1 MTCNI
6 FNSALEAVRSFH
18 QPAFNRIH
26 FFVRFTKDSPRFKD
40 ELEIMKYICKDF
52 WTAVYKKQID
62 NLRTNH
68 QVCIWLIDHITCLFY
83 CFVAA
88 KVKFSRH
95 WILCLV
101 GKKGCFPSTKN
112 LGLKFWKFQVPNGT
126 VYCGSTDPSQGTAHL
141 VIALVSRIQK
151 SSSWDNS
158 FVKWNYRH
166 SSSTDWN
173 DQTGQSGPFSKV
185 ILIIL
190 VEQNGNG
197 PFHLISNQ
205 NFQNFGL
212 NKRCPKSAWIDE
224 YAPLSI
230 ATCCTLR

>member
-1 MTCNI
+1 MTSNI
-6 FNSALEAVRSFH
+6 FNSALEAVVLLLDKN
-18 QPAFNRIH
+18 AFNTIH

-68 QVCIWLIDHITCLFY
+68 QVCIWLIDHITCLF
-83 CFVAA
+83 CRFFAT

-95 WILCLV
+95 WILCLF
-101 GKKGCFPSTKN
+101 GKKGYFGFEILEIPCAQWNSI
-112 LGLKFWKFQVPNGT
+112 FWFHRPE
-126 VYCGSTDPSQGTAHL
+126 PPL

-151 SSSWDNS
+151 SSTWDNS

-166 SSSTDWN
+166 FGLTNWN
-173 DQTGQSGPFSKV
+173 DQSGQSGPLSMV
-185 ILIIL
+185 IPIIL
-190 VEQNGNG
+190 VEPNRDG
-197 PFHLISNQ
+197 PFLLISNQ
-205 NFQNFGL
+205 NLQNFGL
-212 NKRCPKSAWIDE
+212 NRRCLKGAWIDE

-230 ATCCTLR
+230 ATCSTLR

>member
-1 MTCNI
+1 
-6 FNSALEAVRSFH
+6 
-18 QPAFNRIH
+18 
-26 FFVRFTKDSPRFKD
+26 
-40 ELEIMKYICKDF
+40 MKYICKDF

-68 QVCIWLIDHITCLFY
+68 QVCIWLIDHITCLFC
-83 CFVAA
+83 CFIAA

-101 GKKGCFPSTKN
+101 GKKWCFPLTKN
-112 LGLKFWKFQVPNGT
+112 WGLKFRKFHVPNGT
-126 VYCGSTDPSQGTAHL
+126 VYSGSTDPSQGTAHW
-141 VIALVSRIQK
+141 VIVLVSRIQK
-151 SSSWDNS
+151 SGTWDNN

-166 SSSTDWN
+166 FASTDWN
-173 DQTGQSGPFSKV
+173 DQTGQSGSLWKV
-185 ILIIL
+185 ISIPVTFIL
-190 VEQNGNG
+190 VEPNWNG

-212 NKRCPKSAWIDE
+212 NKRYPKSAWIDE

-230 ATCCTLR
+230 ATCSTLQ

>member
-1 MTCNI
+1 
-6 FNSALEAVRSFH
+6 
-18 QPAFNRIH
+18 
-26 FFVRFTKDSPRFKD
+26 
-40 ELEIMKYICKDF
+40 MKYICKDF

-68 QVCIWLIDHITCLFY
+68 QVCIWLIDHITCLFC
-83 CFVAA
+83 CFITT

-126 VYCGSTDPSQGTAHL
+126 VYYGSTDPSQGTARL

-151 SSSWDNS
+151 SSTWDNS

-166 SSSTDWN
+166 FSLTFWN
-173 DQTGQSGPFSKV
+173 DQTGQVKV
-185 ILIIL
+185 D
-190 VEQNGNG
+190 
-197 PFHLISNQ
+197 H
-205 NFQNFGL
+205 FQ
-212 NKRCPKSAWIDE
+212 RWS
-224 YAPLSI
+224 
-230 ATCCTLR
+230 